1 MRNEKTTEKGKEMK
15 KESRTSKIVTS
26 LIGFT
31 CVAIL
36 MFMLGRISNSDI
48 VEVSEPETINYVI
61 ESGYVPTETNF
72 EEESSYI
79 KTNFNSS
86 MSKSK
91 IKHIL
96 IYIDGMCEHYNLNYN
111 LVKSVISTESHWNH
125 KAKSNAGAKG
135 LMQIMRACAKDYKT
149 PHSEMYDPYVNVT
162 IGIKYLAK
170 LTNRFDN
177 TPTALVGYNE
187 GPRYAKN
194 YKVDYINNSRYVH
207 KVMTHLLKFE
217 PYIAGV

>member
-1 MRNEKTTEKGKEMK
+1 MI
-15 KESRTSKIVTS
+15 KESKTSKIVIS

-31 CVAIL
+31 CVGIL
-36 MFMLGRISNSDI
+36 AFSLGRVSNTTRTS
-48 VEVSEPETINYVI
+48 ETSVSETINYVI
-61 ESGYVPTETNF
+61 ESGYIPTEINF
-72 EEESSYI
+72 DEESNYI
-79 KTNFNSS
+79 KNNFNSS

-170 LTNRFDN
+170 LTNKFEN

-187 GPRYAKN
+187 GPRYAEN
-194 YKVDYINNSRYVH
+194 FKVEYINNSRYVH

-217 PYIAGV
+217 PMIAGV